1 MKCRHLDKDAPEN
14 SICEECFM
22 KKFKKNGDPE
32 TRKKWK
38 ELWDNLEGEY

>member
-1 MKCRHLDKDAPEN
+1 
-14 SICEECFM
+14 M